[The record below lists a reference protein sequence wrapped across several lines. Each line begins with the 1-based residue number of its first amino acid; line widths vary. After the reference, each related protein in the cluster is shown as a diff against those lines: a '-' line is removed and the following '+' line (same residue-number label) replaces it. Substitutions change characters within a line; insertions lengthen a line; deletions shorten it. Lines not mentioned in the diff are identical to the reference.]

1 MSNSSHYTLVSVS
14 FTLCKLYFSIKQK
27 PNNKGC
33 IQHKQEYLGPFQAG
47 TLKSMYKF
55 RFQAQWKVLG
65 WFSSVEWH
73 DFIYSLKS
81 MLLLLKNVS
90 EEDVWKISRLARV
103 YCNSSGKG
111 WWGHKMGSTLR
122 LMWREWLVFSM

>member
-1 MSNSSHYTLVSVS
+1 MFFWGNGNVLYHDTGVCHMGKYICQNLTHYTLVSVS

-33 IQHKQEYLGPFQAG
+33 IQHKQESLGPSHEG
-47 TLKSMYKF
+47 TLKLMYKF
-55 RFQAQWKVLG
+55 RFYFKHNGKSFG

-81 MLLLLKNVS
+81 VLLLLKNVS
-90 EEDVWKISRLARV
+90 EEGVWRSQD
-103 YCNSSGKG
+103 
-111 WWGHKMGSTLR
+111 
-122 LMWREWLVFSM
+122 